1 MIIEQRNKNKIYL
14 VHVFAVLGFLAAMAY
29 TPKLWITKTDF
40 PKIPRFDFIPVPQA
54 PWDYIFA
61 FSLIGLLLLF
71 LFKPKRYIGIT
82 IVFLYIYLGLVDQNR
97 LQPYFY
103 QSILTILV
111 VSYLRKSRK
120 NTTIIL
126 HCLMLIFIATYF
138 WSGIHKINANFNAQ
152 WMHALTKHFSI
163 IPEKIRQI
171 FTYSVP
177 FIEAILGLLLLFNRT
192 RKIAVVAI
200 VGMHVTIVIM
210 LFWLGYGFN
219 VVPWNLQNILSVI
232 ILFWSYKSTSN
243 FDILSQFYNF
253 KKTVILFMVFLLP
266 FTNFFG
272 FWDHLLSFSFFSS
285 KLHYFY
291 IEIVDDALYKKLPS
305 KITKYAQEYDGKH
318 IIYLNNWAG
327 DVNRV
332 LLYPQDRVAKKVEKF
347 VQSFADNPNKEGMTN
362 LVEFNQL
369 KNKN

>member
-1 MIIEQRNKNKIYL
+1 MEQTNKKKIHQVKIL
-14 VHVFAVLGFLAAMAY
+14 AVLGFLAAMAY
-29 TPKLWITKTDF
+29 TPKLWITKSDF
-40 PKIPRFDFIPVPQA
+40 PKIPRFDFIPIPQA
-54 PWDYIFA
+54 PWDYILVFI
-61 FSLIGLLLLF
+61 LIGLLIKF
-71 LFKPKRYIGIT
+71 LFKPKRYIGVS
-82 IVFLYIYLGLVDQNR
+82 IVLLYIYLSLIDQNR

-152 WMHALTKHFSI
+152 WMHALAKHFSV
-163 IPEKIRQI
+163 IPERIRQL

-177 FIEAILGLLLLFNRT
+177 FIEAIIGIFLFFNRT
-192 RKIAVVAI
+192 RKIAVMAI
-200 VGMHVTIVIM
+200 VGMHLTIVGM

-232 ILFWSYKSTSN
+232 ILFWSYKSTFN
-243 FDILSQFYNF
+243 FDILSRFYNF
-253 KKTVILFMVFLLP
+253 KKAFIIFMVFLLP
-266 FTNFFG
+266 LTNFFG

-285 KLHYFY
+285 KLNYFY
-291 IEIVDDALYKKLPS
+291 LEIKEDELYDKLP
-305 KITKYAQEYDGKH
+305 KEIKKYAQEYEGKY

-369 KNKN
+369 KNKD